1 MLFGHLS
8 KLFATILV
16 LCGALFA
23 QQIDSVKIA
32 AIPDSIREKL
42 KDENAVFSIE
52 EARIL
57 RTAILGDSVIME
69 REKDTLVVP
78 KDSLYGTHVNPLI
91 VSAEVL
97 GQNAIVWAWDYYVL
111 DKDYAHTGPS
121 YWKRNFRE
129 GWKWDHNHWAI
140 NFYGHPYQG
149 SMYYAAARGSGY
161 GFYSSL
167 LFAAL
172 GSSTWEMFCETE
184 YPAPNDLIS
193 TSIAGSMFGE
203 ALYRLSRAAYNKP
216 GAPWYRQLAAFV
228 LEPAG
233 YVQRKAF
240 GNRDFYTGWVP
251 IELAVATGMGSRFGS
266 VYRMGGKHSDEV
278 DAEWNDRHGFLDVT
292 LEYGKPY
299 SKVKRPFDYFQAEFM
314 SETGF
319 EGAVLQLDVMGK
331 LINRGVHARG
341 HWLDFSINLDYDTF
355 YGDLATVSTLSLGGS
370 MDIALWL
377 TPRTRFRVI
386 NQLYWIMLGSADM
399 GYDDII
405 QEFNPDYH
413 PDKDSYQYNSGV
425 KYSLTLETLY
435 KNKWKFFSKT
445 TIDAMKTIEGTTP
458 DYGVT
463 GWDFLLLNKTALEYK
478 LLNWMDIGYRLDTY
492 VKMAAYSSDIAEPMS
507 RKIHAYTLYLN
518 FHLLGE

>member
-8 KLFATILV
+8 KLSATILV

-32 AIPDSIREKL
+32 AIPDNIRKKL

-57 RTAILGDSVIME
+57 RTSILGDSVIME

-78 KDSLYGTHVNPLI
+78 KDSLYGSHVSPLI
-91 VSAEVL
+91 VSAELL

-203 ALYRLSRAAYNKP
+203 ALYRLSRVAYNKP

-233 YVQRKAF
+233 
-240 GNRDFYTGWVP
+240 
-251 IELAVATGMGSRFGS
+251 
-266 VYRMGGKHSDEV
+266 
-278 DAEWNDRHGFLDVT
+278 
-292 LEYGKPY
+292 
-299 SKVKRPFDYFQAEFM
+299 
-314 SETGF
+314 
-319 EGAVLQLDVMGK
+319 
-331 LINRGVHARG
+331 
-341 HWLDFSINLDYDTF
+341 
-355 YGDLATVSTLSLGGS
+355 
-370 MDIALWL
+370 
-377 TPRTRFRVI
+377 
-386 NQLYWIMLGSADM
+386 
-399 GYDDII
+399 
-405 QEFNPDYH
+405 
-413 PDKDSYQYNSGV
+413 
-425 KYSLTLETLY
+425 
-435 KNKWKFFSKT
+435 
-445 TIDAMKTIEGTTP
+445 
-458 DYGVT
+458 
-463 GWDFLLLNKTALEYK
+463 
-478 LLNWMDIGYRLDTY
+478 
-492 VKMAAYSSDIAEPMS
+492 
-507 RKIHAYTLYLN
+507 
-518 FHLLGE
+518 